1 MECGE
6 LSPLCVLRK
15 QNEKR
20 RALAALHT
28 LRVKTR
34 LEAEL
39 CPKVAFVRWISSSN
53 SFSALAFSNHMVA
66 PKTGEAEN
74 IGIECRRL

>member
-6 LSPLCVLRK
+6 PLPLCFLKTKSGEGSPRFI
-15 QNEKR
+15 R
-20 RALAALHT
+20 C
-28 LRVKTR
+28 RVKTR
-34 LEAEL
+34 LKAEL
-39 CPKVAFVRWISSSN
+39 CPKVALVRWISNNN

-74 IGIECRRL
+74 IGIE